1 MFLYTVTKNSYLY
14 SIIYLYVDTLIMER
28 QNEEVR
34 SCGDGDNP
42 SGYRRLA
49 TIEEQKQKVMQNVKQ
64 EHDFP

>member
-1 MFLYTVTKNSYLY
+1 MY

-34 SCGDGDNP
+34 SCGGGDNP

>member
-1 MFLYTVTKNSYLY
+1 
-14 SIIYLYVDTLIMER
+14 MER